1 MIELIVATN
10 SLLVKVIIFLEFE
23 LPRRP
28 GHGTKGRQIK
38 LKSNFYEVRNFPD
51 EIIHYVTISDGR
63 TEDDFPRDLSLLII
77 EELVKRNQNIFKK
90 RPVYDTNK
98 SLYSIDDLPFKS
110 KVSVSNTLKLFQL
123 FESKDRKKGKLVYF
137 KINSSRHF
145 LNEYIQ
151 SYN

>member
-1 MIELIVATN
+1 MV
-10 SLLVKVIIFLEFE
+10 FLEYDI
-23 LPRRP
+23 PRRP
-28 GHGTKGRQIK
+28 GPGTQGRQIK
-38 LKSNFYEVRNFPD
+38 LRSNFYEVKNFAD
-51 EIIHYVTISDGR
+51 EIIHYNVTISDGR

-90 RPVYDTNK
+90 RPIYDTNK
-98 SLYSIDDLPFKS
+98 SLYSMDELPFKS

-145 LNEYIQ
+145 LYEYIQ
-151 SYN
+151 SCN